1 MKNLKL
7 LIVDDIEDNRLVLK
21 AICRKL
27 ENFEIKEA
35 ENGLEAVE
43 LTQEWL
49 PDIILMDI
57 MMPVMDGYEASK
69 IIKNLYPKTVIIVV
83 TAVTDPNMQKN
94 MSEIGVDTYI
104 HKPVDRELL
113 IFKLR
118 SIGSSLLLKQGKL
131 KTLSKKDALNPFNSD
146 IRSFKTIFD
155 ITDEESMM
163 DFGMWLIDQCSGR
176 DVAACSRLDMIIE
189 LFYKLMRQ
197 GTKEQE
203 NLNIIIEESYE
214 EIYITVKFEK
224 ALVLE
229 KSALEILDKYEAGFI
244 VKENIFCVKIKKYFE
259 EKSFNTKIET
269 KVTISTQERVSTH
282 STQEVV
288 EQTVTR
294 EVYSIASEEKKLLRQ
309 SFTQKTSAVDYV
321 SDIGGDILDE
331 ILDLA
336 SFDEEWR
343 EKLSTFEEEPT
354 DENLVAFA
362 DRVLGAYAHTINS
375 LFEFTALGYALSSLG
390 VFLKDRA
397 GMVVQDPAKIKTL
410 IMLLENLGYDLVS
423 WRKHI
428 FELQDTQDI
437 HYLDS
442 SFFSSCMQIEGIMG
456 NKEIDVDDE
465 NDMEFF

>member
-1 MKNLKL
+1 MENLKL
-7 LIVDDIEDNRLVLK
+7 LIVDDVEDNRLVLR

-27 ENFEIKEA
+27 QNFEIKEA
-35 ENGLEAVE
+35 VNGLEAVE

-57 MMPVMDGYEASK
+57 MMPIMDGYEASK

-104 HKPVDRELL
+104 HKPIDRELI
-113 IFKLR
+113 IFKLQ

-146 IRSFKTIFD
+146 IRSFRTIFD

-176 DVAACSRLDMIIE
+176 DVVACSRLDLIIE

-197 GTKEQE
+197 GAKNQE
-203 NLNIIIEESYE
+203 NLSIIIEESYE
-214 EIYITVKFEK
+214 EIYITIKFEK
-224 ALVLE
+224 AVVLE
-229 KSALEILDKYEAGFI
+229 GRVLEILEQYKSEFI
-244 VKENIFCVKIKKYFE
+244 VKENILCAKIKRYFE

-269 KVTISTQERVSTH
+269 KVTISTQEI
-282 STQEVV
+282 V
-288 EQTVTR
+288 EQTVTK
-294 EVYSIASEEKKLLRQ
+294 EVHTINSEEKKLLRQ

-354 DENLVAFA
+354 DENLVDFA
-362 DRVLGAYAHTINS
+362 DKVLGAYSHTINS

-390 VFLKDRA
+390 VFLKNRA
-397 GMVVQDPAKIKTL
+397 DIVVQDPAKTKTL

-456 NKEIDVDDE
+456 NKELDVDDE